1 MRARIQKWGNSL
13 ALRIPRAIA
22 AQVGIEENSPV
33 QLSVDGGG
41 VMVLPIQDPE
51 YRLEELLA
59 RVTDD
64 NIHDEIDTGP
74 AIGAEFP

>member
-1 MRARIQKWGNSL
+1 MWNRQPRGHVNETSAR
-13 ALRIPRAIA
+13 
-22 AQVGIEENSPV
+22 V
-33 QLSVDGGG
+33 QLSIDGGG

-59 RVTDD
+59 GVTDE

-74 AIGAEFP
+74 AIGAEFS